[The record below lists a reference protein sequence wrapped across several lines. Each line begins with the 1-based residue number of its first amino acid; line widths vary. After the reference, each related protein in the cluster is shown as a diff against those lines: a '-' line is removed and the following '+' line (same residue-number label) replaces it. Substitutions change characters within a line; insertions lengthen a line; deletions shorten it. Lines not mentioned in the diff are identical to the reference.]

1 MGGIK
6 AEEVDDEAT
15 NALIIMACGLQKPW
29 FVPTAY
35 FSMNC
40 LKGQI
45 LKQLIFETIKINRTK
60 G

>member
-15 NALIIMACGLQKPW
+15 NALIIMAYGLQNPW

-35 FSMNC
+35 FLMNC
-40 LKGQI
+40 LQG
-45 LKQLIFETIKINRTK
+45 
-60 G
+60 

>member
-6 AEEVDDEAT
+6 AGEVDAEAT
-15 NALIIMACGLQKPW
+15 NALIVMACGLQKPW

-35 FSMNC
+35 SFMNY

-45 LKQLIFETIKINRTK
+45 LKQLVFENIKINRTK

>member
-6 AEEVDDEAT
+6 AGEVDDEAT
-15 NALIIMACGLQKPW
+15 NALNIIACGLQKPW

-35 FSMNC
+35 SFMNY

-45 LKQLIFETIKINRTK
+45 LKQLVFENIKINRTK